1 MKPLRHGIGGLMD
14 KQTALEAWRQMYKE
28 IDKDNWLYVGTINP
42 EMVSIA
48 IEAIEK
54 ELEHD

>member
-1 MKPLRHGIGGLMD
+1 MD
-14 KQTALEAWRQMYKE
+14 KQTALEAWRQMYDE